1 MLETITLEAAIKFST
16 PYAKKLF
23 NDKIKPLITNKIE
36 GYFKTKND
44 INKFEQESVKYISR
58 IAGQCS
64 TINTIAFPN
73 TPKKLDELYIP
84 LTLKDENK
92 NELIIN
98 DDVDIFRENNKI
110 LINDTAGMGKSTI
123 SKKILNNI
131 IDKKEL
137 IPIFIELRHLT
148 KEPLAKQ
155 ITKLFGVNT
164 ESPEEILNNLP
175 LVYLFDGLDE
185 ISSDSKSYIID
196 EIRKFIDQIEDP
208 KILIT
213 SRLESYLS
221 DFYDF
226 SRFTIK
232 PLSQEEAYDLISKYD
247 PQGDISKKLTEGIKQ
262 SDDRGLIDFL
272 STPLYVSLLFCAYRY
287 KTIIP
292 QKRHLF
298 YSQVYEALF
307 ESHDLSKEIGFVRQK
322 NSNLDSSEFHLI
334 LRRLGFW
341 CLKNGGKIE
350 FQKDELEI
358 AIREIL
364 SCLSSINTNSVKF
377 VKDLT
382 TTVPLFIKEGSN
394 LRWSHKSLMEYF
406 AAMFICHDTKGKQQE
421 ILLHLY
427 QSENWSSYKNI
438 IELCA
443 DIDFMTFRRS
453 VVKKVLED
461 FITYHDNNYQNIKN
475 KRIKKS
481 DIETRISVTFHC
493 SFGFR
498 LTSMKSYDMNN
509 KDFWNFSSPDIDEVK
524 NTIGDKYNQI
534 GLMISGLKSREAI
547 IRFVMALSKENMI
560 IKILNYKCP
569 HVMASSTKPS
579 FEVRENITTLKKD
592 KLFIV
597 NDFDSNILNKSKYF
611 ATINSWLTQ
620 REIVGLDYEKAIL
633 ELKTIETE
641 CSNGIDKLIGDL
653 F

>member
-16 PYAKKLF
+16 PYAKKIF
-23 NDKIKPLITNKIE
+23 DEKIKPLITNKIE
-36 GYFKTKND
+36 SFFKTKSD
-44 INKFEQESVKYISR
+44 SNKFEQESVKYISR
-58 IAGQCS
+58 VAGQCS

-98 DDVDIFRENNKI
+98 DQVNIFSENNKI

-131 IDKKEL
+131 INKNEL

-148 KEPLAKQ
+148 EDPIAKQ

-164 ESPEEILNNLP
+164 ELPENILNNLP

-185 ISSDSKSYIID
+185 ISSDSKSRIIG

-247 PQGDISKKLTEGIKQ
+247 PQGDISKKLIAGIKQ

-358 AIREIL
+358 AIRDIL
-364 SCLSSINTNSVKF
+364 SSLSSINTNSVKF

-406 AAMFICHDTKGKQQE
+406 AAMFICHDTKEKQQA

-453 VVKKVLED
+453 VVKKILED
-461 FITYHDNNYQNIKN
+461 FIAYHDNNYQHIKN

-481 DIETRISVTFHC
+481 DIEIRISITFHSSC
-493 SFGFR
+493 AFR
-498 LTSMKSYDMNN
+498 LINIASYDMND
-509 KDFWNFSSPDIDEVK
+509 KEFWNFSNPDIDEVK
-524 NTIGDKYNQI
+524 RTIGNRYNQL
-534 GLMISGLKSREAI
+534 GLMISGLNRGAI
-547 IRFVMALSKENMI
+547 VRCIMALSKENMI

-569 HVMASSTKPS
+569 HIMASNTKLP
-579 FEVRENITTLKKD
+579 FAVRENITTLKKD
-592 KLFIV
+592 KLYIV

-611 ATINSWLTQ
+611 ATVNSWLTQ
-620 REIVGLDYEKAIL
+620 REIVGLDYEQAIL
-633 ELKTIETE
+633 ELKIIETE
-641 CSNGIDKLIGDL
+641 SSNGIDKLIGDL